1 MSIQYQILSPV
12 QVDIMGDSVTDAI
25 KKFIKMNHTLAINN
39 LILQDADKHM
49 YAKIR
54 YFQNERKHKIGIDVY
69 PTIPVNMNINNQ
81 ETIDL
86 NIPLYLQGS
95 SGLNMNTNPIITDG
109 QIKNMPIFS
118 YQNKSQPGYIPYL

>member
-39 LILQDADKHM
+39 LILQDAGKRM

-54 YFQNERKHKIGIDVY
+54 YFQNERNHKVGIDVY
-69 PTIPVNMNINNQ
+69 PTIPVNMNKQ

-118 YQNKSQPGYIPYL
+118 YQNKSHPGYIPYL